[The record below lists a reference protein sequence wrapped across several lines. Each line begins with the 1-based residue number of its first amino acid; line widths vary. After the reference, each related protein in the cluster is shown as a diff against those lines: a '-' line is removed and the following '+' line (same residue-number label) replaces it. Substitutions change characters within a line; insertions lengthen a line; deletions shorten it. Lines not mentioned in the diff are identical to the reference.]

1 MTEVDFTQIELD
13 NLITHHVGSPHLEE
27 DLVLSQEV
35 SQLSTETESYLLRYF
50 ILPFKTEEFF
60 KFSHSVEIGMNEV
73 YNLTQKIF
81 ANPDELINC
90 SQSLAKLLFQH
101 STHPKIKAGEFNA
114 ALFSNIVID
123 NKVVNALGLFKSE
136 TETPFI
142 EMQQQK
148 GHFNIQHQYGFEL
161 KNIDKGCLIFD
172 IDQESGY
179 KLLIIDHAN
188 KGNEALYWREDFLQ
202 VATITSEFHHT
213 KQFLD
218 ITKNFVTQKMSEE
231 FEVSKTDQIDLLNRS
246 VSYFKTHEKFEK
258 EDFEEEVLQQDDII
272 NSFRSFDR
280 SYRAENDIE
289 VEDSFDISATAVK
302 KQAKIFKSVLKLD
315 KNFHI
320 YIHGNKNLIEKG
332 EDETGRKF
340 YKIYFN
346 EES

>member
-1 MTEVDFTQIELD
+1 
-13 NLITHHVGSPHLEE
+13 
-27 DLVLSQEV
+27 
-35 SQLSTETESYLLRYF
+35 
-50 ILPFKTEEFF
+50 
-60 KFSHSVEIGMNEV
+60 MNEV

>member
-13 NLITHHVGSPHLEE
+13 NMITHHIGSPHLEE
-27 DLVLSQEV
+27 DIVLSQEV
-35 SQLSTETESYLLRYF
+35 SEISTETESYLLRYF
-50 ILPFKTEEFF
+50 ILPFKTDEFF
-60 KFSHSVEIGMNEV
+60 KLNHSVEIGMNEV

-81 ANPDELINC
+81 DNHDELINC

-101 STHPKIKAGEFNA
+101 STHPKIKAGEFNV
-114 ALFSNIVID
+114 ALLSNIVID
-123 NKVVNALGLFKSE
+123 NKVINAIGLFKSE

-142 EMQQQK
+142 KMQQK
-148 GHFNIQHQYGFEL
+148 KTHFDIKHNYGFEL

-172 IDQESGY
+172 IEKENGY

-202 VATITSEFHHT
+202 VAPITSEFHHT

-218 ITKNFVTQKMSEE
+218 ITKNYVTQKMTEE
-231 FEVSKTDQIDLLNRS
+231 FDVNRTDQIDLLNRS
-246 VSYFKTHEKFEK
+246 VAYFKTHEKFEK
-258 EDFEEEVLQQDDII
+258 EDFEEEVLQQEDII

-280 SYRAENDIE
+280 TYRDENEIE
-289 VEDSFDISATAVK
+289 VEDSFDISESAVK
-302 KQAKIFKSVLKLD
+302 KQARVFKSVLKLD

-320 YIHGNKNLIEKG
+320 YIHGDKKLIEKG
-332 EDETGRKF
+332 EDDNGRKF